1 MATRIRLRYTE
12 DMDAYI
18 IRHCRRI
25 GYKKMYELFCVKFCT
40 DESPSFEAFKQ
51 HAKLDLDIKIPR
63 AKKQRH
69 KGYAKVCNGVS
80 HTYTYGHVRGWHWI
94 RTERYVTQ
102 IYDPD
107 YMFLHLDGNKLNCLP
122 ENLYP
127 VKRNVYYKA
136 IRRFGEDSQLNKAKA
151 MIYHLESM
159 TEPDDDTETEPRPS
173 VNGHLSFSRLYGIGK
188 ERD

>member
-1 MATRIRLRYTE
+1 MTKRVRWRYTSE
-12 DMDAYI
+12 MDSYI
-18 IRHCRRI
+18 IRHCGRV
-25 GYKKMYELFCVKFCT
+25 GYEKMYKLFCSKFCQT
-40 DESPSFEAFKQ
+40 AVPSLMAFTT
-51 HAKLDLDIKIPR
+51 HAKLDLGIKMPQ
-63 AKKQRH
+63 AKDFRH
-69 KGYAKVCNGVS
+69 AGDTAIRNGASYSWV
-80 HTYTYGHVRGWHWI
+80 YGHVRGWHWI

-136 IRRFGEDSQLNKAKA
+136 IRRFGEDSQLNKVKA
-151 MIYHLESM
+151 MICHLESM
-159 TEPDDDTETEPRPS
+159 TESGGDMETESHSPA
-173 VNGHLSFSRLYGIGK
+173 NGHLSFSRLYGIGK